1 MSDRI
6 PAPASVADLDETSS
20 RDVAEVSSAR
30 SQAQPDDSGSDARS
44 DEDDSEFR
52 TATRLLRLLKL
63 ALGTLVSFLTALKL
77 LGVL

>member
-1 MSDRI
+1 MSDRTS
-6 PAPASVADLDETSS
+6 APASATGETKF
-20 RDVAEVSSAR
+20 RTA
-30 SQAQPDDSGSDARS
+30 GSDARS
-44 DEDDSEFR
+44 DEDDGSEFR